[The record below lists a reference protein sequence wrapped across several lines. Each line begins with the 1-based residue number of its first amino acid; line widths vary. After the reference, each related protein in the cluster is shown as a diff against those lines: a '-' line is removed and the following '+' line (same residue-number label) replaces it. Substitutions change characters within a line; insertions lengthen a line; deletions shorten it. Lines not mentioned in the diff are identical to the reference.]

1 MQGLLLDILPDIREL
16 SEYFIFQQDGASAH
30 RARETVELLQAA
42 TPGFISPALWPPNSP
57 DLNPLDYK
65 IWGFMQDKVYSV
77 KIRDV
82 NHLRQRIKD
91 AWNEMDQR
99 VIDESV
105 KQWRAR
111 LRACVRE

>member
-1 MQGLLLDILPDIREL
+1 
-16 SEYFIFQQDGASAH
+16 
-30 RARETVELLQAA
+30 
-42 TPGFISPALWPPNSP
+42 
-57 DLNPLDYK
+57 
-65 IWGFMQDKVYSV
+65 MQDKVYSV

-82 NHLRQRIKD
+82 NHLHQRIKD

-111 LRACVRE
+111 LRACVREQGAQFEQKLWLFYCSKLTSYHCVKFLRYKLIFDRDLRKNLGTCLF